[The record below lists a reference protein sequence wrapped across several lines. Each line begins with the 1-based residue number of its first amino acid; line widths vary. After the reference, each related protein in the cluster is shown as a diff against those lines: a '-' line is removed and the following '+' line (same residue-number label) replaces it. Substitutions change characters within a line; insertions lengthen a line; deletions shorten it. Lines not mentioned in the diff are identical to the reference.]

1 MKKLRILMSLVV
13 AFTGCFTSISAQ
25 KTFRVFKHDG
35 SLNVFL
41 YSNIDSITYSNMDE
55 NGMLQDYVVTQNI
68 HTSDSV
74 YRFNVNEID
83 SVAFTQLPTVYKP
96 DAIRIEGRLRDYVVG
111 ADSLTLFLKKSIPE
125 SLLPKPGDN
134 LATLECDD
142 VLPYGF
148 FGKVERITQ
157 AAETINVECTQAALT
172 DIYES
177 LELVISTDGDG
188 KAKSRSPEN
197 ENPNHYSFTIPTLRK
212 DKDFKKEIEAAGGLS
227 GTYNMNAFV
236 ELSTEKC
243 DVISVLNIVPD
254 FPRSPKVYWD
264 FYYEAQ
270 NTLRIGA
277 SLSST
282 VTWDKEIPIKTIRNI
297 RAKGWLALIELYLEG
312 GFFINI
318 EGKVGLSGSYS
329 KPFTTKIKYT
339 RNPDAEVAAT
349 PIFEMKGLDSKVEAT
364 AEGGASIT
372 LGLYGKIGVGAGAKE
387 IANLEAGFRIGTKY
401 SSSISLMPA
410 ATPIEV
416 LNTEMYDE
424 MDRDDFFR
432 GDLILTGKLS
442 AGVLN
447 EEKKSKKLDFTDMVF
462 KNPFFTSGVVPHFDE
477 VTLTESEKAGTLTA
491 GATLSR
497 ELMFDTPVGFAL
509 YDSDKKFVDSWWSPT
524 DYKDKEGEK
533 ISHDFENL
541 KSNEEYTVHPI
552 TRAMKDNMVANP
564 PSTAKI
570 TPTVSTDKA
579 GDISSCAVTLHGKIN
594 CGVGDDGYCGFY
606 FGTDLNHLD
615 SQIATLNSNGEFEV
629 RVSSLKPSTE
639 YKYRAYCRIG
649 SNIYYGDIKE
659 FKTKATIESEG
670 LEYFYQSTNG
680 NNWFNNTGW
689 LKDSNVDS
697 WYGIVNRGDGC
708 YDINLAD
715 NNLTGD
721 GVLNKCKVK
730 SIDISGNPIKS
741 LTLEACDDLHKIK
754 MPGKDESLIF
764 RNHKCKWYTNIES
777 ATGKLNKLTIS
788 DINHSVSYNDYHG
801 ETTINEVILEN
812 NLNAEIVLR
821 FPLINSFTCNNIY
834 PRKNEDG
841 YIFCNTIESPVN
853 TMTVNGEKAYFIF
866 DKEVDKIHVSNCSA
880 VHLYFTDLSYVGEI
894 VITNCHFTNG
904 NELVVT
910 ERRYMG
916 SGLINFRLN
925 NSVFT
930 LRCHRVK
937 YIEGDR
943 NLIESEDYVNVDF
956 EYNSY
961 YGTANALMDDIREK
975 KKDYKKNHPEWDEI
989 EFYW

>member
-177 LELVISTDGDG
+177 LELVISTDDDG

-197 ENPNHYSFTIPTLRK
+197 PNHHSLTIPSLK
-212 DKDFKKEIEAAGGLS
+212 GSIDLKNEINAAGGFS
-227 GTYNMNAFV
+227 GTYGMNAFV
-236 ELSTEKC
+236 ELSTEQC
-243 DVISVLNIVPD
+243 DVNWMLNIVPRA
-254 FPRSPKVYWD
+254 FKVPQVYCS
-264 FYYEAQ
+264 FTYTAQ
-270 NTLRIGA
+270 NTLRIGS
-277 SLSST
+277 SLSAE
-282 VTWDKEIPIKTIRNI
+282 VAWNKEFPIEAIRNI
-297 RAKGWLALIELYLEG
+297 RIPGAAGVFELFEEGGIFVNIAGSIGLEG
-312 GFFINI
+312 SF
-318 EGKVGLSGSYS
+318 S
-329 KPFTTKIKYT
+329 KPFTTVIHFSYDNSADVSIPPTFKMIG
-339 RNPDAEVAAT
+339 R
-349 PIFEMKGLDSKVEAT
+349 EAT
-364 AEGGASIT
+364 TETTLEGEASISV
-372 LGLYGKIGVGAGAKE
+372 GLYGKIGVGAFVKE
-387 IANLEAGFRIGTKY
+387 MANIEAGLKVGTTF
-401 SSSISLMPA
+401 SSSLSLMPGP
-410 ATPIEV
+410 TPIEV
-416 LNTEMYDE
+416 PNTEMYDE
-424 MDRDDFFR
+424 MNQDDFFR
-432 GDLILTGKLS
+432 GDLTLTGEVAAKILNDTKLGRS
-442 AGVLN
+442 LEVG
-447 EEKKSKKLDFTDMVF
+447 DMLF
-462 KNPFFTSGVVPHFDE
+462 KNPFFQRGIVPHFNE
-477 VTLTESEKAGTLTA
+477 VSLTECEKAGVMTA
-491 GATLSR
+491 NATLNR
-497 ELMFDTPVGFAL
+497 KLMFDTPVGFAL
-509 YDSDKKFVDSWWSPT
+509 YDSDKKLVDSWWSPT
-524 DYKDKEGEK
+524 KYKDKEGEK

-541 KSNEEYTVHPI
+541 KANEEYTVHPI

-629 RVSSLKPSTE
+629 RVSSLKPYTE

-649 SNIYYGDIKE
+649 SDIYYGDIKE

-904 NELVVT
+904 NELVVS
-910 ERRYMG
+910 ERRYFG
-916 SGLINFRLN
+916 PGLINFRLN

-961 YGTANALMDDIREK
+961 YGTANALMDDIK
-975 KKDYKKNHPEWDEI
+975 KKQEDYKKNHPEWDEI
-989 EFYW
+989 AFYW